1 MDKNILEYN
10 SMRKKVSEKNLFE
23 HEVEEKL
30 GRNDDCW
37 CGSGRKYK
45 KCHNAF
51 DEKREEYKRRGILI
65 PPRRII
71 KSPEQ
76 IQGIRESAKINI
88 AILDYIDEHIKAGIS
103 TQEIDNWVSTITKK
117 SGAIAATLNYE
128 GYPKSVCTSINDVVC
143 HGIPSKNEILKD
155 GDIINV
161 DASTIY
167 KGFFSDS
174 SRMYCIGNV
183 SAEKRRLVDITKQS
197 LEIGLQYVQPW
208 RKIGDMG
215 AAIHEFAMENG
226 YTVVREIGGHG
237 VGLEFH
243 EDPWVSYVCP
253 KDTGMLMVPGM
264 VFTIEPMINMGK
276 QEIYISEEDGWTVRT
291 EDGQPSA
298 QWEIQVLVTED
309 GYEILSY

>member
-1 MDKNILEYN
+1 MGKNILEYN
-10 SMRKKVSEKNLFE
+10 LMRKKVSRNPFQV
-23 HEVEEKL
+23 EVEEKL

-45 KCHNAF
+45 KCHCSF
-51 DEKREEYKRRGILI
+51 DEKLDDYRRKGILV

-71 KSPEQ
+71 KNPDQ
-76 IQGIRESAKINI
+76 IQGIHESAKVNI
-88 AILDYIDEHIKAGIS
+88 AVLDYLDEHIEEGVS
-103 TQEIDNWVSTITKK
+103 TQEIDNWVSSITKK
-117 SGAIAATLNYE
+117 YNAVAAPLNYE
-128 GYPKSVCTSINDVVC
+128 GFPKSVCTSINDVVC
-143 HGIPSKNEILKD
+143 HGIPSRDEILKD

-161 DASTIY
+161 DVSTIY
-167 KGFFSDS
+167 KGYFSDS

-183 SAEKRRLVDITKQS
+183 SAEKKRLVDIAKQS

-208 RKIGDMG
+208 RKIGDLG
-215 AAIHEFAMENG
+215 AAIHEFVMQNG
-226 YTVVREIGGHG
+226 YSVVRDIGGHG

-276 QEIYISEEDGWTVRT
+276 EDIYISDDDGWTVHT
-291 EDGQPSA
+291 EDGLPSA

-309 GYEILSY
+309 GYEIISY

>member
-1 MDKNILEYN
+1 MGKNILEYN

-23 HEVEEKL
+23 KEVEEKL

-45 KCHNAF
+45 KCHCAF
-51 DEKREEYKRRGILI
+51 DEKLDEYRRRGVLT

-88 AILDYIDEHIKAGIS
+88 AILDYIDEHIGAGIS
-103 TQEIDNWVSTITKK
+103 TQEIDNWVSSITKK

-143 HGIPSKNEILKD
+143 HGIPSKSEMLKD

-167 KGFFSDS
+167 NGYFSDS

-197 LEIGLQYVQPW
+197 LEIGLKYVQPW
-208 RKIGDMG
+208 QKIGDMG
-215 AAIHEFAMENG
+215 AAIHEFAMQNG

-264 VFTIEPMINMGK
+264 IFTIEPMINMGK
-276 QEIYISEEDGWTVRT
+276 EDIYISDDDGWTVYT

-309 GYEILSY
+309 GYEIISY